1 MKKYT
6 EIKSLD
12 IIILLCPKVLMF
24 LIIYSCEKILLSPS
38 DRAACEVR
46 NIDSDS
52 LRNHYEIIDRAD
64 SLLVLSDVS
73 HIDKQTNL
81 PEKKKIELIRYEEGP
96 GDDNMNGKPLTI
108 QMEIHEDDYKLI
120 PDTLLFIVKQ
130 KYQSWESYFPVSI
143 ADNFDE
149 GISTEHIHYPE
160 LIVNFQL
167 FEDGYAQSPYLIV
180 PVKGYRDR
188 SGITHSYFI
197 E

>member
-6 EIKSLD
+6 EIKSLH
-12 IIILLCPKVLMF
+12 IIILLCPIVLMF
-24 LIIYSCEKILLSPS
+24 LIIYSCETVLLSPS
-38 DRAACEVR
+38 DRAVCEVR

-52 LRNHYEIIDRAD
+52 LRNHYAIID
-64 SLLVLSDVS
+64 STKNLLDLSEV
-73 HIDKQTNL
+73 IPVAKQTNFQ
-81 PEKKKIELIRYEEGP
+81 KKERVEYCRYEDGP
-96 GDDNMNGKPLTI
+96 GDSNINGKPLTV
-108 QMEIHEDDYKLI
+108 QMEIQEDYYKLI
-120 PDTLLFIVKQ
+120 PDTLLLIVKQ

-180 PVKGYRDR
+180 PVKVYRDR
-188 SGITHSYFI
+188 SGNTHSNFI

>member
-1 MKKYT
+1 
-6 EIKSLD
+6 
-12 IIILLCPKVLMF
+12 MF
-24 LIIYSCEKILLSPS
+24 LIIYSCETILLSPS
-38 DRAACEVR
+38 DRAVCEVR

-52 LRNHYEIIDRAD
+52 LRNHYAIID
-64 SLLVLSDVS
+64 STKNLLDLSEV
-73 HIDKQTNL
+73 IPVAKQTNFQ
-81 PEKKKIELIRYEEGP
+81 KKERAEYCRYEDGP
-96 GDDNMNGKPLTI
+96 GDSNFNGKPLTI

-180 PVKGYRDR
+180 PVKVYRDR